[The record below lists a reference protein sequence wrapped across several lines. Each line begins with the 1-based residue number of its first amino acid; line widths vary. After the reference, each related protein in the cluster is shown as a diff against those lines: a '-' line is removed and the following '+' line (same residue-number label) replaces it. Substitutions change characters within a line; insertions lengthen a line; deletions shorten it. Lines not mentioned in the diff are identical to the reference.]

1 MSINEKNPGNRFINN
16 LKSLKVKVTKNLSI
30 QLIDRSKRLDLLFWF
45 NNVKLRYLKLVKE
58 NQIKIIIKLIDLNQ

>member
-1 MSINEKNPGNRFINN
+1 MPINEKNPGNRFINN